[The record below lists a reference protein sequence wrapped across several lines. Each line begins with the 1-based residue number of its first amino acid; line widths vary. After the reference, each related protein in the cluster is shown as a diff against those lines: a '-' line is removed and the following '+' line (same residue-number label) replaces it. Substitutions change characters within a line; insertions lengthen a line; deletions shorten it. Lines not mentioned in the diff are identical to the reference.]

1 MDTVAFLSAIL
12 PSKGLYIAARLTSK
26 GFRNQVVDS
35 IEELAQYVL
44 AYDSQG
50 VAAYHACAA
59 YREPFVMGVK
69 DGQPIKQTRTH
80 KNVRALRS
88 FFMDLDVKPDSPA
101 TAFASQEDGIG
112 ALVSFC
118 GATGLPIPMVV
129 SSGGGIHVYW
139 TLTHEVQPEAWKATA
154 EGLKLL
160 TAKLG
165 FKADPACTADMA
177 RVLRPVGTFNR
188 KDPNNP
194 RPVELIADSQP
205 VGYAAF
211 DALVRAALKAQGVK
225 PPESI
230 RRVEATT
237 ETINQDF
244 AVQRVLPPC
253 SGIKVAERCKQLGV
267 IRDTKGNVSEP
278 AWYAG
283 IQILCHSIEGD
294 PLIHEW
300 SNGHPGYSA
309 DETDKKIAQVR
320 GQQLGP
326 TLCTTFGSRN
336 PGGCDGCPFLGKIS
350 SPAQLGA
357 HVASAPAP
365 VVTVE
370 AVGSTPATTVTLPLP
385 PSPFT
390 RGEKGGIWTQVDGID
405 HLIYEYDAF
414 PTELA
419 YDEQLGYETMRIRH
433 YLPKEGWK
441 EFLVQSSL
449 LARPVDFET
458 KLRDQ
463 HVQPLIRNQIAMYF
477 DSYLRKLR
485 TDTTLR
491 KLFRSQ
497 GWKNNDTEFVLG
509 DKLYKKGEVISAGF
523 SAGAKGFLTH
533 FTAKGD
539 IATWRELT
547 TVFQHP
553 GFEPHAFM
561 LLCAFAAPLLKLD
574 NRKGFTVSALG
585 TSGVGKSTMGQMLA
599 SVYGH
604 PEDTWAKR
612 DDTAAARMER
622 IGAYYALPLYMDE
635 ITTISP
641 ADIRN
646 LVYSI
651 ATGKG
656 RDSLK
661 QDRTVREGVTWATI
675 LITSTNDSLQSKL
688 NLEKANA
695 EAESLRLFEFKFPMV
710 EDFGEVARLV
720 PGVVF
725 DHYGLAGPRYI
736 QHVVNNLDAVRQG
749 AHDAILAAEKSF
761 GMDQKERFWSQAM
774 GLALYGGKLARE
786 IGVID
791 FDPDRIRPWL
801 LAETKRMR
809 KTLGDSYVGS
819 VAILADF
826 LNEHVGER
834 LVATNLNAGMTA
846 MNMRPMHELS
856 QRFDKDT
863 MTLWISRKRI
873 KHYLD
878 EGRMNYQDVVD
889 DLMTKGILLSASTAR
904 TLGAGTDMTGGST
917 QCWKLKADHPALGS
931 MLADG
936 GVGG

>member
-1 MDTVAFLSAIL
+1 VDTLTFLRTIL
-12 PSKGLYIAARLTSK
+12 PSNGLYIAARLTGK
-26 GFRNQVVDS
+26 GFRNQVCTS
-35 IEELAQYVL
+35 LEELTQYVL
-44 AYDSQG
+44 AYDAQG
-50 VAAYHACAA
+50 VASYHACAA
-59 YREPFVMGVK
+59 YREHSVDGVK
-69 DGQPIKQTRTH
+69 DGKEIKQVRVQR
-80 KNVRALRS
+80 NVRACKS
-88 FFMDLDVKPDSPA
+88 FWTELDVDLADPRKFDSQA
-101 TAFASQEDGIG
+101 EACE
-112 ALVSFC
+112 ALASFC
-118 GATGLPIPMVV
+118 ATTGLPMPMVV
-129 SSGGGIHVYW
+129 SSGSGIHLYW
-139 TLTHEVQPEAWKATA
+139 VLTHDVQPEAWKQTS
-154 EGLKLL
+154 EGLKSLF
-160 TAKLG
+160 TAVK
-165 FKADPACTADMA
+165 FKASTERTADLA
-177 RVLRPVGTFNR
+177 SVLRPIGTWHR

-194 RPVELIADSQP
+194 RPVELIADSSQIE
-205 VGYAAF
+205 YAAF

-225 PPESI
+225 PPEGI
-230 RRVEATT
+230 RRVEAPT

-244 AVQRVLPPC
+244 AVQRDFPPC
-253 SGIKVAERCKQLGV
+253 SGIKVADRCKQLAV
-267 IRDTKGNVSEP
+267 MRDTRGNMPEP
-278 AWYAG
+278 AWYLG
-283 IQILCHSIEGD
+283 IQLLCSSIEGD
-294 PLIHEW
+294 ALIHEW
-300 SNGHPGYSA
+300 SNGYAAYSIE
-309 DETDKKIAQVR
+309 ETNRKIAQVR
-320 GQQLGP
+320 GQSLGP
-326 TLCTTFGSRN
+326 TLCTTFESRN
-336 PGGCDGCPFLGKIS
+336 PGGCDGCPFAGKIS
-350 SPAQLGA
+350 SPAQLGT

-365 VVTVE
+365 TVE
-370 AVGSTPATTVTLPLP
+370 VQVADGPVTTVTLPLP
-385 PSPFT
+385 PDPFT
-390 RGEKGGIWTQVDGID
+390 RGENGGIYTEVDGVT
-405 HLIYEYDAF
+405 HKIYEYDAY

-539 IATWRELT
+539 IATWRDLT
-547 TVFQHP
+547 SVFQHP

-736 QHVVNNLDAVRQG
+736 QHVVNNLDVVRQG

-801 LAETKRMR
+801 LSETKRMR

-889 DLMTKGILLSASTAR
+889 DLMVKGILLSASTAR

-917 QCWKLKADHPALGS
+917 QCWKINASHPALGS